1 MEDLNRLIGEL
12 LRSQVV
18 VSSVTAVVLGV
29 TSYLTVRLNN
39 MSKQIE
45 LDQQAQTDMAESIK
59 RSNLRNEYLD
69 IYNSPTFTV
78 EQKYGMTREIM
89 KEYERLNGNHY
100 LHSLDEALKEK
111 LDKERGDEPLS
122 ESRVELEQSEEGEV

>member
-1 MEDLNRLIGEL
+1 MEHLNNLIGEL

-45 LDQQAQTDMAESIK
+45 LDQQSQIDMAESTK
-59 RSNLRNEYLD
+59 RGTLRSEYLA

>member
-1 MEDLNRLIGEL
+1 MEHLNRLIGEL

-59 RSNLRNEYLD
+59 RSNLRNEYLA

>member
-1 MEDLNRLIGEL
+1 MEHLNQLIGEL

-59 RSNLRNEYLD
+59 RSNLRNEYLA

>member
-1 MEDLNRLIGEL
+1 MEHLNNLIGEL

-59 RSNLRNEYLD
+59 RSNLRNEYLA

>member
-1 MEDLNRLIGEL
+1 MEHLNRLIGEL

-45 LDQQAQTDMAESIK
+45 LDQQAQTDMAESTK
-59 RSNLRNEYLD
+59 RSALRNEYLA
-69 IYNSPTFTV
+69 IYNSPTFTE

-100 LHSLDEALKEK
+100 LHSLDESLKEK

>member
-1 MEDLNRLIGEL
+1 MEHLNHLIGEL

-39 MSKQIE
+39 MSKKIE

-59 RSNLRNEYLD
+59 RSNLRNEYLA
-69 IYNSPTFTV
+69 IYNSPIFTP
-78 EQKYGMTREIM
+78 EQKWGMTRDIVV
-89 KEYERLNGNHY
+89 EYERLNGNHY
-100 LHSLDEALKEK
+100 IHLLEEELRAQVEKEE
-111 LDKERGDEPLS
+111 DN
-122 ESRVELEQSEEGEV
+122 

>member
-59 RSNLRNEYLD
+59 RSNLRNEYLA

>member
-1 MEDLNRLIGEL
+1 MEHLNHLIGEL

-59 RSNLRNEYLD
+59 RSNLRNEYLA

-122 ESRVELEQSEEGEV
+122 ESRVELGQSEEGEV

>member
-1 MEDLNRLIGEL
+1 MEHLNNLIGEL

-59 RSNLRNEYLD
+59 RSNLRSEYLA
-69 IYNSPTFTV
+69 IYNSPTFTL

-111 LDKERGDEPLS
+111 IDKERGDDPLS
-122 ESRVELEQSEEGEV
+122 ESRVELEHIEESEV